1 MDTFNDNLSPD
12 DLKYL
17 TLQFMGQNM
26 GELKELDKNLI
37 TKTNTLNGMILDPH
51 AVLNSIAPA
60 RQTQQQPYIQQPPVV
75 QQPELTINTPPP
87 QEVVPENDVNQLEF
101 NFNNNPYTVQVFDRI
116 ESIERKIETILKL
129 QTEILSS
136 LQNKKEGS

>member
-1 MDTFNDNLSPD
+1 
-12 DLKYL
+12 
-17 TLQFMGQNM
+17 M

-37 TKTNTLNGMILDPH
+37 TKTNTLNGMVLDPH

>member
-37 TKTNTLNGMILDPH
+37 TKTNTLNGMVLDPH